1 MSQDSSTDL
10 GLAIVKQRLTAL
22 GLNPQGYRLDDGSG
36 LSRHNLV
43 SPKTFIQVLSAMAR
57 LPEGRLYRNSLP
69 IAGLTGTLK
78 NRLKNTPAQGRV
90 WAKTGSMTGVISL
103 SGYVEPS
110 QYSPLVF
117 SIIVDRH
124 DRRTSEMA
132 KAIDEVVVLLSRLKQ
147 CR

>member
-1 MSQDSSTDL
+1 
-10 GLAIVKQRLTAL
+10 
-22 GLNPQGYRLDDGSG
+22 
-36 LSRHNLV
+36 
-43 SPKTFIQVLSAMAR
+43 MAR
-57 LPEGRLYRNSLP
+57 LPEGTLYRNSLP

-78 NRLKNTPAQGRV
+78 YRLKNTPAQGRV
-90 WAKTGSMTGVISL
+90 RAKTGSMTGVISL